1 MPMTAAECRARA
13 KECMDLAEIA
23 DATGREQLQAIAA
36 KWLKMAETDDRKSE
50 AVRIAVANGKP
61 QQP

>member
-1 MPMTAAECRARA
+1 MPMTAEECRARA

-36 KWLKMAETDDRKSE
+36 KWLKMAETAKRQSG
-50 AVRIAVANGKP
+50 VVPITVANEKP
-61 QQP
+61 Q

>member
-13 KECMDLAEIA
+13 KECMDLAEIT

-36 KWLKMAETDDRKSE
+36 KWLNLAETAPEQPSKT
-50 AVRIAVANGKP
+50 VRIGVADEKP
-61 QQP
+61 P